1 MKGLVALL
9 TGEHSSGVYDWS
21 TALSIDDVAVACADA
36 GWRFVLLDTDGVE
49 DKSGL
54 LDAIATAF
62 ELPAYFGRNFDA
74 LADSLTD
81 LEGLEGGRGVLVLWE
96 GFERL
101 AEAEPRTYG
110 MALDVFRER
119 AAQDGFGP
127 FVLLLRRDEQP
138 DNDGESRHF
147 TA

>member
-21 TALSIDDVAVACADA
+21 TALSIDDVAVACSDA
-36 GWRFVLLDTDGVE
+36 GWRFVLLDTEGVE

-81 LEGLEGGRGVLVLWE
+81 LESGGRGVLVLWE
-96 GFERL
+96 GFARL
-101 AEAEPRTYG
+101 AEAEPRTYAL
-110 MALDVFRER
+110 ALDVFRER

-127 FVLLLRRDEQP
+127 FVVVLRRD
-138 DNDGESRHF
+138 DNDGESPQF
-147 TA
+147 DA

>member
-21 TALSIDDVAVACADA
+21 SALSLDDVAVACADA
-36 GWRFVLLDTDGVE
+36 GWRFVLLDTSGVE
-49 DKSGL
+49 DKPGL

-81 LEGLEGGRGVLVLWE
+81 LEPGGRGVLVVWD

-101 AEAEPRTYG
+101 ANSDSRTYG
-110 MALDVFRER
+110 IALDVFRER
-119 AAQDGFGP
+119 AAEEGFGP
-127 FVLLLRRDEQP
+127 FVLLLRREP
-138 DNDGESRHF
+138 DDAESPQFR
-147 TA
+147 A